1 MNSNIL
7 KNFCIL
13 IVSYNSEKKIR
24 RLLSSI
30 NKNVRFYIVENS
42 LNLNIKKNL
51 EKDFKNIKVIIP
63 KKNLGFANSLNHA
76 AKKIQKKFIIYMDS
90 DVKLKT
96 SDILGLLSVAK
107 KINKFGAIT
116 PKIHKQDYK
125 DLIVKKN
132 KNGLNQVSFNTG
144 CVMLIKREILK
155 KMKYFDNRFFL
166 YFEEADYYK
175 RCIEQG
181 FPIYMYDKVKI
192 VHEGSSS
199 IDDDSRFEY
208 KKIRNWHYC
217 WSKFYYFKKHY
228 GYLFGLSKT
237 IPNLIKSIKNIFI
250 CILKLEFYKIP
261 LHYVEIEGLISSYLM
276 IKPFYRIKK

>member
-30 NKNVRFYIVENS
+30 SKNITFYIVENS

-51 EKDFKNIKVIIP
+51 EKDFKNINVIIP
-63 KKNLGFANSLNHA
+63 KENLGFANSLNLA
-76 AKKIQKKFIIYMDS
+76 VKKINKKFIIYMDS

-96 SDILGLLSVAK
+96 SDILNLLLASK

-125 DLIVKKN
+125 NLIVKKN

-144 CVMLIKREILK
+144 CVMLMKKDILK
-155 KMKYFDNRFFL
+155 KMKYFDNHFFL
-166 YFEEADYYK
+166 YFEESDYYK
-175 RCIEQG
+175 RCIEKG

-192 VHEGSSS
+192 IHEGSSS
-199 IDDDSRFEY
+199 IDDESRFEY

-217 WSKFYYFKKHY
+217 WSKFYYFKKHH

-237 IPNLIKSIKNIFI
+237 IPNLFKSIKNICI
-250 CILKLEFYKIP
+250 CFFKFEFYKIP
-261 LHYVEIEGLISSYLM
+261 LHYVEIEGLICSYLL